1 MSLKIQ
7 LLALFLKVPLNCQ
20 DKFACHVQ
28 RTIGH
33 TLVFTYNSLDTQN
46 HSLTSSYESILL
58 IEFIAEKMGADHRMF
73 YSTVQCNR
81 LLLSGY

>member
-7 LLALFLKVPLNCQ
+7 LLTHFSKVPSNCQ

-28 RTIGH
+28 MTIFH
-33 TLVFTYNSLDTQN
+33 TLVFIYNSLDTQN
-46 HSLTSSYESILL
+46 HSLLL
-58 IEFIAEKMGADHRMF
+58 IEFIAEKIGVDHVF